1 MAKGAA
7 HNVNAAER
15 YILTN
20 FQHFMTPSERMLA
33 RSLVAAD
40 FHVKKIPRSVW
51 NRIWRDF
58 PGLSQ
63 PDRWKVP
70 FLVCT
75 RVLSKHRDQ
84 IRLPAEVKA

>member
-1 MAKGAA
+1 MADGVE

-15 YILTN
+15 YVLTN
-20 FQHFMTPSERMLA
+20 CQHFMTPSERMLA

-40 FHVKKIPRSVW
+40 FDVKKVPRSVW
-51 NRIWRDF
+51 NRVSRDF

-70 FLVCT
+70 FLVCA

-84 IRLPAEVKA
+84 VRLPAEVKP